1 MASFALDLPAEA
13 EAHKL
18 SRTLRKLGA
27 PRDTEAVATTLRL
40 AAGLPASSQ
49 GDSAGS
55 DSTLSAAE
63 RDALDALLGELD
75 GARRRGFAEAV
86 DCLGNRDV
94 RRVLAA
100 LRSFHDKPAVLPFG
114 NRDESDAVSRALTRV
129 AGQLFAHD
137 GWELASLGGAEKEPW
152 EQLLGVSSPRCEQ
165 IHSLRK
171 AIREMRYAMEA
182 FEPLYDTLDAEATRH
197 FKAQLGALVELQTH
211 IGTMHDVQ
219 VCIQVLADTCGGGG
233 AGAAASLGAHVDSH
247 GGKGK
252 GHQAKRAF
260 PQLTA
265 ALRARFDDA
274 WVEFQKGRER
284 MLSREGQQQLY
295 AALLGSL

>member
-1 MASFALDLPAEA
+1 VASFALDLPAEA

-40 AAGLPASSQ
+40 AAGLPASSPGAG
-49 GDSAGS
+49 GDS
-55 DSTLSAAE
+55 DSTLAPAE
-63 RDALDALLGELD
+63 REALDALLGELD
-75 GARRRGFAEAV
+75 GARRRGFAEATA
-86 DCLGNRDV
+86 CLGSRDV

-100 LRSFHDKPAVLPFG
+100 RRSFDGKPTVLPFG
-114 NRDESDAVSRALTRV
+114 NRDESDAVARALTRV

-137 GWELASLGGAEKEPW
+137 GWELSSLTGTEKEPW
-152 EQLLGVSSPRCEQ
+152 EHLLGVSAPRCEQ

-171 AIREMRYAMEA
+171 AIREMRYCMEN
-182 FEPLYDTLDAEATRH
+182 FLPLYDTLDAEATRH
-197 FKAQLGALVELQTH
+197 FKAQLAALVELQTH

-233 AGAAASLGAHVDSH
+233 SGAAAALGAHVDW
-247 GGKGK
+247 GKGK
-252 GHQAKRAF
+252 HNQAKRAF

-265 ALRARFDDA
+265 ALRSRFDDA
-274 WVEFQKGRER
+274 WAEFQKGRER